1 MMNDREGTY
10 QAMWF
15 LKKDL
20 KNEKMQLLESMRDM
34 SLSYDGNSDFY
45 DAWKEEFT
53 ERLEEINRILLRVDT
68 GYWRAP
74 EDDHEV

>member
-1 MMNDREGTY
+1 MNDRQGTY

-20 KNEKMQLLESMRDM
+20 KEEKMQLLEAMRDM
-34 SLSYDGNSDFY
+34 SLSYDGNSQYY
-45 DAWKEEFT
+45 DAWREEFT

-68 GYWRAP
+68 RYWQAP
-74 EDDHEV
+74 EEDYDL